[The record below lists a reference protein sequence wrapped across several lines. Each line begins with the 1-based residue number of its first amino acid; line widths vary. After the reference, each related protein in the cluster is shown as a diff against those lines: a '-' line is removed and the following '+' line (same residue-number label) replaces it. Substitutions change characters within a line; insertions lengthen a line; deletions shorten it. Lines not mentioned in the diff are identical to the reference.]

1 MIDFPQLGGP
11 VIAGATALLGGGSC
25 AIAACTDL
33 RTRRVPNWLTF
44 PTLGLALVLVSL
56 QGVASLERSLLVVLG
71 AFVLGAFLH
80 ASGLL
85 GGGDVKL
92 LIAIAALVGFPNC
105 VALVLYTAVAGGVLA
120 IGVSVVQRRLPEVM
134 SKTSSALT
142 AMWISKRVAID
153 RAPGAARAKDRLPY
167 AVAIAAG
174 FAVLVLSKT
183 YFPGLEIP
191 L

>member
-1 MIDFPQLGGP
+1 MTFQQFDSPFIT
-11 VIAGATALLGGGSC
+11 VATVLLGGGSC
-25 AIAACTDL
+25 AIAACIDL
-33 RTRRVPNWLTF
+33 RTRRVPNWLTLS
-44 PTLGLALVLVSL
+44 TLGLALALVSL
-56 QGVASLERSLLVVLG
+56 QGVASLERALLVVLG
-71 AFVLGAFLH
+71 ALLLGILLH

-134 SKTSSALT
+134 AKTNSALT

-153 RAPGAARAKDRLPY
+153 RATGAASANDRLPY

-174 FAVLVLSKT
+174 FALLVLSKT
-183 YFPGLEIP
+183 YLPGLRIP